1 MNSKVNTLSEKIQ
14 ALSAEQINEVEDFVE
29 FLVLRGREREL
40 TGAVTA
46 VSAPVF
52 EAIWNSTE
60 DDVYDAL

>member
-1 MNSKVNTLSEKIQ
+1 MNSKVNTLNEKIQ

-40 TGAVTA
+40 TGAAA

-52 EAIWNSTE
+52 EAIWSSTE
-60 DDVYDAL
+60 DDIYDVL